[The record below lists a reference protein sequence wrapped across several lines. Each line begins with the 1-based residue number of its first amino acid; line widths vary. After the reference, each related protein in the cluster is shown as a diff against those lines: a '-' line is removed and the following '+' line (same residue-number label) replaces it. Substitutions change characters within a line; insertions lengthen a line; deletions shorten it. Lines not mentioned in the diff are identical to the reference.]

1 MPHVQIDGPCS
12 IRAYWERFEPQV
24 HREGERILKM
34 TQIYLA
40 HQDRSVLVECTV
52 VEGYLRQHF
61 LAQLVP
67 KDQGALVR
75 IYHGSHPEKTEG
87 VRYCLAWIASQLLAE
102 NPNCRWAADNLGFTV
117 PPFRSG

>member
-52 VEGYLRQHF
+52 VEAYLRQHF